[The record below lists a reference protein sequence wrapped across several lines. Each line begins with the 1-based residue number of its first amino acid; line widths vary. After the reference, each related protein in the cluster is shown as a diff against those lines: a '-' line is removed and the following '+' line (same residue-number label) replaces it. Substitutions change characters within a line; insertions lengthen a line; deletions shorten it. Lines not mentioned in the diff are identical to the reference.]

1 MRKRNIWHYF
11 RRKSTVRTRKDQREL
26 QILEDHKRSV
36 NSSRNSLIQ
45 SYMNNQN
52 NQSGESLLYQQNN
65 RSVTSV
71 TSSKNKSLPLPLHLH
86 HQQDQPLIL
95 QIHISPKSQFLG
107 RTKQTHLLVLY
118 QRHKLFQNT
127 QTKEVQLC
135 TVVLGFIIH
144 QYFNQTTTFPL
155 RKFKIA
161 RTRIQ
166 MAMKRNQTALRCEI
180 RVLIAIQEFCLL

>member
-1 MRKRNIWHYF
+1 MYGLSPETNGQEEEIRCEKETFGITSGERVQLE
-11 RRKSTVRTRKDQREL
+11 REKDQREL

-71 TSSKNKSLPLPLHLH
+71 TSSKNKSLPLPLH
-86 HQQDQPLIL
+86 HQQEDQPLIL

-144 QYFNQTTTFPL
+144 QYFNQTTTFH
-155 RKFKIA
+155 
-161 RTRIQ
+161 
-166 MAMKRNQTALRCEI
+166 
-180 RVLIAIQEFCLL
+180 

>member
-1 MRKRNIWHYF
+1 MYGLSPETNGQEEEIRCEKETFGITSGE
-11 RRKSTVRTRKDQREL
+11 KSTVGTRKDQREL

-95 QIHISPKSQFLG
+95 QIHISPKSQFWEEQNRHISWFFINVTNFF
-107 RTKQTHLLVLY
+107 RTHKQ
-118 QRHKLFQNT
+118 RR
-127 QTKEVQLC
+127 
-135 TVVLGFIIH
+135 
-144 QYFNQTTTFPL
+144 FNYAQ
-155 RKFKIA
+155 
-161 RTRIQ
+161 
-166 MAMKRNQTALRCEI
+166 
-180 RVLIAIQEFCLL
+180 

>member
-1 MRKRNIWHYF
+1 MRKETFGITSGE
-11 RRKSTVRTRKDQREL
+11 KSTVGTRKDQREL

-118 QRHKLFQNT
+118 QRHKLFRTHKQRR
-127 QTKEVQLC
+127 
-135 TVVLGFIIH
+135 
-144 QYFNQTTTFPL
+144 FNYAQ
-155 RKFKIA
+155 
-161 RTRIQ
+161 
-166 MAMKRNQTALRCEI
+166 
-180 RVLIAIQEFCLL
+180 